1 MQERLCGKDLDP
13 ADVLPPC
20 TGQSDPDKAWMF
32 FQQLCQ
38 QLWMPIAILTMQ
50 AVNISAIYPL
60 IVGTRADDAHGL
72 PRL

>member
-1 MQERLCGKDLDP
+1 
-13 ADVLPPC
+13 
-20 TGQSDPDKAWMF
+20 MF
-32 FQQLCQ
+32 FQ